1 MKRAALALLVLATA
15 GCYHVTVDTG
25 RTPSGETI
33 SVPWA
38 HSFVAGLV
46 PPETVETAARC
57 PDGVAR
63 VETQHSFMNMLAAVL
78 TASIYTPVTIDV
90 ACASSG
96 AEEAG
101 AAAEPDE
108 VIETTAA
115 RLDDAILQAA
125 LRSWELGGLPV
136 TLRVIATL

>member
-1 MKRAALALLVLATA
+1 MKRAALALLVFATA

-33 SVPWA
+33 RVPWA

-46 PPETVETAARC
+46 PPDTVETATRC

-63 VETQHSFMNMLAAVL
+63 VETKHSFMNMLVGAI
-78 TASIYTPVTIDV
+78 TASIYTPVTVEV

-96 AEEAG
+96 AGEAASAG
-101 AAAEPDE
+101 EPEE

-115 RLDDAILQAA
+115 RLDDAVLQAA
-125 LRSWELGGLPV
+125 LRSWELGGVPV
-136 TLRVIATL
+136 TLRVIAAL